1 MLIDLDLK
9 QKRAVVL
16 GGGSEAEL
24 KAVKLLDAGASTTV
38 VARRFTKG
46 LKALSQTGGVRLIEK
61 DPRNAEALVRGIRPR
76 VLFIS
81 TGEPQ
86 LDEDL
91 ASLGRSLGILICVVD
106 NPQLNDFNMP
116 ALAKVGTL
124 RIAIS
129 TGGKSPAMA
138 KMLRKRVEEMIRPED
153 LLQLELQESI
163 RGRIG
168 SSLGGHAARKRLVY
182 QVIRDGE
189 VTRLLK
195 ANDLPGAKARAAR
208 IIRVHK
214 RSKERA

>member
-9 QKRAVVL
+9 QKSALVL

-24 KAVKLLDAGASTTV
+24 KAVKLIDAGASTTV
-38 VARRFTKG
+38 VARRFTRG
-46 LKALSQTGGVRLIEK
+46 LRALSQSGGIRLIEE
-61 DPRNAEALVRGIRPR
+61 DPRGAEVLVRELRPK
-76 VLFIS
+76 VLFIC
-81 TGEPQ
+81 TGEPM

-91 ASLGRSLGILICVVD
+91 AALGRSLGILVCVVD
-106 NPQLNDFNMP
+106 SPQLNDFNMP

-138 KMLRKRVEEMIRPED
+138 KMLRKRVEKMIRPED
-153 LLQLELQESI
+153 LLQVELQESI

-168 SSLGGHAARKRLVY
+168 SSVEGHTARKKLVY
-182 QVIRDGE
+182 EVIRDAE

-195 ANDLPGAKARAAR
+195 ADDLPGAKARAAR
-208 IIRVHK
+208 IIRAHK
-214 RSKERA
+214 RSKERP

>member
-9 QKRAVVL
+9 KKHAVVL

-24 KAVKLLDAGASTTV
+24 KVVKLIDAGASTTV

-46 LKALSQTGGVRLIEK
+46 LRALSQTAGVRLIEK
-61 DPRNAEALVRGIRPR
+61 DPRDAETLVRELKPK

-81 TGEPQ
+81 TGEPRA
-86 LDEDL
+86 DEEL
-91 ASLGRSLGILICVVD
+91 AALGRSLGILICVVD

-138 KMLRKRVEEMIRPED
+138 KMLRKRVEKMILPED
-153 LLQLELQESI
+153 LLQVELQESI

-168 SSLGGHAARKRLVY
+168 SSVEGHTARKKLVY
-182 QVIRDGE
+182 EVIRDGE

>member
-1 MLIDLDLK
+1 MLIDIDLK
-9 QKRAVVL
+9 KKSAVVL

-24 KAVKLLDAGASTTV
+24 KAAKLIDAGASTTV
-38 VARRFTKG
+38 IARRFTKG
-46 LKALSQTGGVRLIEK
+46 LRALSQTAGVRLIEK
-61 DPRNAEALVRGIRPR
+61 DPRDAEALVRALKPK

-86 LDEDL
+86 SDEEL
-91 ASLGRSLGILICVVD
+91 AALGRSLGVLVCVVD
-106 NPQLNDFNMP
+106 SPQLNDFNMP

-138 KMLRKRVEEMIRPED
+138 KMLRKRVEKMILPED
-153 LLQLELQESI
+153 LLQVELQDSI

-168 SSLGGHAARKRLVY
+168 SSVEGHTARKRLVY

-189 VTRLLK
+189 V
-195 ANDLPGAKARAAR
+195 
-208 IIRVHK
+208 
-214 RSKERA
+214 

>member
-9 QKRAVVL
+9 RKSALVL

-24 KAVKLLDAGASTTV
+24 KAVKLIDAGASTTV

-46 LKALSQTGGVRLIEK
+46 LRALSKTGAVQLIERN
-61 DPRNAEALVRGIRPR
+61 PRDAEALLREIRPK

-91 ASLGRSLGILICVVD
+91 ASLGRSLGILVCVVD
-106 NPQLNDFNMP
+106 NPQINDFNMP

-138 KMLRKRVEEMIRPED
+138 KMLRKRIEKMIRPED
-153 LLQLELQESI
+153 LLQVELQESI
-163 RGRIG
+163 RGLIG
-168 SSLGGHAARKRLVY
+168 SSVEGHTGRKKLVY
-182 QVIRDGE
+182 EVIRDGE
-189 VTRLLK
+189 VSRLLK
-195 ANDLPGAKARAAR
+195 ADDLQGAKARAAR